1 MSDWNDPPITDRA
14 GTSPGSIER
23 TLAGNADLRVGAV
36 IREAW
41 DKIDGIKGMVIAGG
55 LIAYGGL
62 SAALYVLGLVSGA
75 ETAVTD
81 PVGNAVS
88 QLVFMMIIYPFMSG
102 VFMFGLKHS
111 VGQPVRFEEIF
122 SQYGRALPIVAVAL
136 LQSLATG
143 IGLILLIL
151 PGLYLSI
158 ALSLAVALKVER
170 DLPVLECLA
179 TSMRLVN
186 RKFLAVLGLMVVS
199 ALLMVLGFVSLIGW
213 IWTVPWALMIFA
225 ITYRQLAGIG
235 GPGAASG
242 SAPGGRTERTTA
254 EY

>member
-1 MSDWNDPPITDRA
+1 MSDWNDPPVTDRA
-14 GTSPGSIER
+14 DTPPGSIER
-23 TLAGNADLRVGAV
+23 TLAGHADLRVGEV

-41 DKIDGIKGMVIAGG
+41 DKTDGIKGMVIAGG

-62 SAALYVLGLVSGA
+62 SVALYVLGLIFAV
-75 ETAVTD
+75 ETAD
-81 PVGNAVS
+81 PLANAVS

-111 VGQPVRFEEIF
+111 VGAPVRFDEIF
-122 SQYGRALPIVAVAL
+122 AQYGRALPIVAVAL

-143 IGLILLIL
+143 IGFILLIF

-186 RKFLAVLGLMVVS
+186 RKFLAVLGLMVIS
-199 ALLMVLGFVSLIGW
+199 AALMLLGFISLIGW
-213 IWTVPWALMIFA
+213 IWAVPWTLMIFA

-235 GPGAASG
+235 GPGGASG
-242 SAPGGRTERTTA
+242 STPRDRIERATTEF
-254 EY
+254 